1 MTERPS
7 TYGERTFLRHL
18 LIALALVA
26 LALLVWRLID
36 LLLLLFGSV
45 LVAII
50 LRTMADSISR
60 WIRIS
65 EAWSLLIAV
74 LALFVVA
81 AGASWLF
88 GAEVAAQTR
97 GLTETVP
104 DAWGAFERRISD
116 SVLGDSLQRWLEEA
130 SPEGS
135 SVLSGLGTAALLFG
149 SAFVSALVVVVGGIY
164 LAAQPGLYRTG
175 LLELVPRRQRA
186 LIAETLDDTGRALR
200 LWLLGQ
206 LVAMSLVGLLIGV
219 GLALIGVPSAFALG
233 LLAGIAEFVPLI
245 GAVVAAIPALLL
257 ALAEGNDVALL
268 TLALYVVVQQIE
280 GNVITP
286 VVQQRIATLPPAL
299 TLFAI
304 LAAGSLFGT
313 LGVLLAAPLTVFFY
327 VVVKRLYVREALDT
341 PTSIPGE
348 QEAKETQRPDG

>member
-1 MTERPS
+1 MTDRPS
-7 TYGERTFLRHL
+7 VYGERTFLRHL

-104 DAWGAFERRISD
+104 DAWGAFEARISNT
-116 SVLGDSLQRWLEEA
+116 VLGESLQGWLEEA

-135 SVLSGLGTAALLFG
+135 SVLAGLGTAALLFG
-149 SAFVSALVVVVGGIY
+149 SAFVSVLVVVVGGIY

-175 LLELVPRRQRA
+175 LLKLVPLRQRA
-186 LIAETLDDTGRALR
+186 LMAETFDDTGRALR

-206 LVAMSLVGLLIGV
+206 LVAMALVGLLIGV

-233 LLAGIAEFVPLI
+233 LLAAIAEFVPLI

-286 VVQQRIATLPPAL
+286 IVQQRIATLPPAL

-313 LGVLLAAPLTVFFY
+313 LGVLLAAPLTVAFY

-348 QEAKETQRPDG
+348 QKEKKVT